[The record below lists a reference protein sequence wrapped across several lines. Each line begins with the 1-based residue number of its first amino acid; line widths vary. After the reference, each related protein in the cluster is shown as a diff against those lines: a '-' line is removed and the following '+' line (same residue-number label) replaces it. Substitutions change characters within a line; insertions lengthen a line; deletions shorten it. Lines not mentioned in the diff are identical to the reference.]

1 MIYTIW
7 SLTSGKV
14 VEEVGAYCI
23 LPWYDGDPRS
33 SNSNT
38 PTWPEVILDQG
49 NQDYGTMGFVSTKDS
64 NEYCTPWTSGRGSRA
79 EPEFKIQ
86 YQSAVD
92 TLMYAMLGTR
102 PDIAYVV
109 SSVCWYYVNPTKAH
123 MAAVKRIFSYLR
135 GTIDL
140 HLTFWRELTDLV
152 GYSDSH
158 RSTAGFVFNFGSGAI
173 IWSSKW
179 QPTIALSTNEA
190 EYQSQTYAA
199 KEDVWLRSLL

>member
-1 MIYTIW
+1 MKQRLLRRSGPIAYYLGMTVTHDRQIRILW
-7 SLTSGKV
+7 LGQRSYLTKGIK
-14 VEEVGAYCI
+14 
-23 LPWYDGDPRS
+23 
-33 SNSNT
+33 
-38 PTWPEVILDQG
+38 
-49 NQDYGTMGFVSTKDS
+49 TMGLWDS
-64 NEYCTPWTSGRGSRA
+64 SQRKTPMNTAHLEPAGDGHCG
-79 EPEFKIQ
+79 EPEFKTQ

-102 PDIAYVV
+102 PDIAYVE

-140 HLTFWRELTDLV
+140 HLTFCGKLTDLV
-152 GYSDSH
+152 GYSDSDWGGGTITH

-179 QPTIALSTNEA
+179 QPTIALSTSEA

-199 KEDVWLRSLL
+199 KEALWLRSLL